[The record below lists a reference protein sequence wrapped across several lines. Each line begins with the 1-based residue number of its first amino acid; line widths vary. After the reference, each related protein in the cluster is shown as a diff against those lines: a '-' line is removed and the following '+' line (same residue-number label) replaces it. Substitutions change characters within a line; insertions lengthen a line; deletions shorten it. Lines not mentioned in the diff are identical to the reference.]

1 MQINKNK
8 CKQSKGDVF
17 MAKKVWYEIQ
27 VECVSYNLLG
37 NLQVGEKM
45 IVAKVRSLGNA
56 YIVRNTLETIYRQPY
71 YKVEVLE

>member
-1 MQINKNK
+1 
-8 CKQSKGDVF
+8 

-27 VECVSYNLLG
+27 VECTQFNIMG
-37 NLQVGEKM
+37 NLQVGDKI

-56 YIVRNTLETIYRQPY
+56 IILRNTLETIYRQPY